1 MANVEPKEKE
11 DFDRIINFVD
21 FEWTMYVSEKYR
33 IRTIT
38 IMGTTAEGER
48 VKVMG
53 SVDLPAFPG
62 GDEVKGG

>member
-38 IMGTTAEGER
+38 IMVLPQR
-48 VKVMG
+48 V
-53 SVDLPAFPG
+53 SASR
-62 GDEVKGG
+62 